1 MTRKIIYYDA
11 YCNLCFR
18 FVNMIRKWD
27 IRQVFDYEP
36 IQSLKSEGIL
46 PSPDQMKSVLLFDNH
61 IFYSKSDAVLRIARF
76 LRTPVSW
83 LYGFTIV
90 PKFIRDKV
98 YDFVAS
104 NRYSWFGKCDSC
116 V

>member
-1 MTRKIIYYDA
+1 M
-11 YCNLCFR
+11 
-18 FVNMIRKWD
+18 D
-27 IRQVFDYEP
+27 IRHVFDYEP

-46 PSPDQMKSVLLFDNH
+46 PSPDLMKSVLLFDNH

-76 LRTPVSW
+76 LKKPISW
-83 LYGFTIV
+83 FYVFWVV
-90 PKFIRDKV
+90 PKFIRDRI

-104 NRYSWFGKCDSC
+104 HRYIWFGKCDSC